1 MSVPGVRYV
10 ARPDRLHAKAGNLNH
25 ALQYLEGD
33 LIAVLDAD
41 VMPLRNFLQRTV
53 PFFLIQLLVSC
64 RRPRPTAT
72 LIL

>member
-33 LIAVLDAD
+33 LIAVFDAD

-53 PFFLIQLLVSC
+53 PFF
-64 RRPRPTAT
+64 
-72 LIL
+72 